1 MKQFLQICQGQ
12 ACLEPL
18 GDNLIPIYEDC
29 TCANADLALGC
40 FATGQLIATPSC
52 TDPIPLAG
60 DALRVYTGAQQAGTI
75 PVVGT
80 VTNAY
85 NAVYQSPMIWN
96 PTTQFFCAPNI
107 CVSNVVEATC
117 NIQSDVV
124 AAYSALVVN
133 NATITFNGSENCPWD
148 FNDGDIT
155 YNGTSIIPDVS
166 NYATTSD
173 VSTAESCACA
183 YACSIAECCGKCYFE
198 GCFADCF
205 ACCIAEWWA
214 LNKGCVETTA
224 QTDNNRLW
232 IV

>member
-1 MKQFLQICQGQ
+1 MKIYIQQCDGVDCLADNIPKIPVYECL
-12 ACLEPL
+12 AC
-18 GDNLIPIYEDC
+18 
-29 TCANADLALGC
+29 AQADLALCC
-40 FATGQLIATPSC
+40 FKTGQRVSTLSRS
-52 TDPIPLAG
+52 DSVPLTG

-85 NAVYQSPMIWN
+85 NSVYQSPMVWN

-117 NIQSDVV
+117 NIQSDVI

-133 NATITFNGSENCPWD
+133 NATITFNGTDNCPWD

-166 NYATTSD
+166 NYATTTD
-173 VSTAESCACA
+173 VSNAESCACS
-183 YACSIAECCGKCYFE
+183 YACCIAECCGSCYFE

-205 ACCIAEWWA
+205 ACCIAEWWDCHR
-214 LNKGCVETTA
+214 GEVETTA

>member
-1 MKQFLQICQGQ
+1 MAKSFIQICQGQ

-18 GDNLIPIYEDC
+18 SDNLIPIYEDC

-52 TDPIPLAG
+52 TDPVPLVG
-60 DALRVYTGAQQAGTI
+60 DALRIYTGAQQAGTI

-85 NAVYQSPMIWN
+85 NSVYQSPMIWN
-96 PTTQFFCAPNI
+96 PTTQFFCTPNV
-107 CVSNVVEATC
+107 CVTSNVQADIINAGST
-117 NIQSDVV
+117 
-124 AAYSALVVN
+124 LVVN
-133 NATITFNGSENCPWD
+133 DAQITFNGTDNCPWD
-148 FNDGDIT
+148 FSDGDIK
-155 YNGTSIIPDVS
+155 YNGTSIIPDI
-166 NYATTSD
+166 
-173 VSTAESCACA
+173 SCACS
-183 YACSIAECCGKCYFE
+183 YACSIAECCGSCYFE

-205 ACCIAEWWA
+205 ACCIAEWWD
-214 LNKGCVETTA
+214 LHRGEIETTA